1 VDVYGSQDGGL
12 TFTLYSSFTPQG
24 RTDDARQSMVEFNT
38 LSGDD
43 GVVEFRP
50 TVSGAQ
56 VAINGLQFVPEAG
69 TGLGLV
75 GLSFRR
81 RRARQDSVSPARA

>member
-1 VDVYGSQDGGL
+1 
-12 TFTLYSSFTPQG
+12 
-24 RTDDARQSMVEFNT
+24 MVEFNT

-43 GVVEFRP
+43 VVVEFRP

-56 VAINGLQFVPEAG
+56 VAINGLQFVPEPG
-69 TGLGLV
+69 TALLLGLGLV

-81 RRARQDSVSPARA
+81 RRAR